1 MGILV
6 DSSVW
11 IDNLRSSDTPQVR
24 KLRTIERPQSI
35 IVGDLV
41 LVEVLRGARDDRHAK
56 RLEAEMR
63 QFDTVSL
70 CSVELAP
77 LVAANDRLLRSKG
90 VTVRKLVD
98 LVVATY
104 CIEHDHRLLHSDRD
118 FTAMRPH
125 LDLQFY

>member
-11 IDNLRSSDTPQVR
+11 IDNLRSKDTPQVR
-24 KLRTIERPQSI
+24 KLRAIERPQSI

-41 LVEVLRGARDDRHAK
+41 LVEVLRGAHDERHAK

-63 QFDTVSL
+63 QFETVSL
-70 CSVELAP
+70 CNVELAP

-98 LVVATY
+98 LVIATF

-118 FTAMRPH
+118 FTAMRPY
-125 LDLQFY
+125 LNLQLY